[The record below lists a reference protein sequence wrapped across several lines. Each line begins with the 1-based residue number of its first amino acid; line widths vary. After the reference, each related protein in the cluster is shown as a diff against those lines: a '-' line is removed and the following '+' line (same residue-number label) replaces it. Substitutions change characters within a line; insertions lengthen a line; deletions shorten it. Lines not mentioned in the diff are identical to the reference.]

1 MDQAKIQQ
9 LTGVYLRAALGLGY
23 VWLVADRLGW
33 LGAYGQPHVSW
44 GDWEHF
50 MVLSRN
56 TMSFLPDALITP
68 LAVLATLGE
77 GIFGLMLLFG
87 LFTRIAAIGSGALT
101 LAFALSMT
109 ISRGIDSPI
118 GYSVFTVSA
127 ASFLLATLPGYKWS
141 IDSLFT
147 KQQLS

>member
-1 MDQAKIQQ
+1 MQQ
-9 LTGVYLRAALGLGY
+9 SKYYNPAAIYLRAALALGY
-23 VWLVADRLGW
+23 LWLVADRLGW
-33 LGAYGQPHVSW
+33 LGTYGQPHISW

-50 MVLSRN
+50 MVLSRK
-56 TMSFLPDALITP
+56 TMSFLPGALVTP

-77 GIFGLMLLFG
+77 GIFGLMLLIG

-101 LAFALSMT
+101 LAFAISMT

-127 ASFLLATLPGYKWS
+127 ASFLLATLPEYKWS
-141 IDSLFT
+141 ID
-147 KQQLS
+147 QLISKK

>member
-1 MDQAKIQQ
+1 MNQAKIQQ
-9 LTGVYLRAALGLGY
+9 LTALYLRGALGLGY

-44 GDWEHF
+44 GDWDHF
-50 MVLSRN
+50 MVLSRD

-68 LAVLATLGE
+68 LAILATLGE
-77 GIFGLMLLFG
+77 GIFGLMLLLG
-87 LFTRIAAIGSGALT
+87 LFTRIAAMGSGALT

-147 KQQLS
+147 KQQVS